1 MSNPAPKSAYIALL
15 RGINVGG
22 HKMVKMDRLREALVE
37 LGLEDVKTYVQSGN
51 VVFKAPGQNP
61 ANLAKKIEEK
71 VAREFGFAVPVVVK
85 TAKEIGE
92 VIRNNSLVKE
102 KGIDPSKLHVTFLSC
117 APERNALKMLDAMAV
132 TPDQFR
138 CSGETIYLYCPNGYG
153 KTKLANNFLE
163 KMLGVSA
170 TTRNWK
176 TVNQLYQMTV
186 D

>member
-1 MSNPAPKSAYIALL
+1 
-15 RGINVGG
+15 
-22 HKMVKMDRLREALVE
+22 
-37 LGLEDVKTYVQSGN
+37 
-51 VVFKAPGQNP
+51 
-61 ANLAKKIEEK
+61 
-71 VAREFGFAVPVVVK
+71 
-85 TAKEIGE
+85 
-92 VIRNNSLVKE
+92 
-102 KGIDPSKLHVTFLSC
+102 
-117 APERNALKMLDAMAV
+117 MLDAMAV

>member
-1 MSNPAPKSAYIALL
+1 
-15 RGINVGG
+15 
-22 HKMVKMDRLREALVE
+22 MVKMDRLREALE
-37 LGLEDVKTYVQSGN
+37 KLGLEDVKTYVQSGN
-51 VVFKAPGQNP
+51 VVFKAPGQTP
-61 ANLAKKIEEK
+61 ANLTRKIEEK
-71 VAREFGFAVPVVVK
+71 VVREFGFSVIVVVK

-117 APERNALKMLDAMAV
+117 PPEKNALKMLGAMAV

-138 CSGETIYLYCPNGYG
+138 CSGEAIYVYCPNGYG
-153 KTKLANNFLE
+153 KTKLANNLLE

-176 TVNQLYQMTV
+176 TVSQLCEMARG
-186 D
+186 